1 MASYSEVNVKC
12 PFFLRCDKQK
22 ISCEGPYDDCKC
34 LNQIFKSTAGRN
46 KQLEIFCNC
55 NFEKCEIYRMICEAK
70 Y

>member
-22 ISCEGPYDDCKC
+22 ISCEGPYDGCKC
-34 LNQIFKSTAGRN
+34 LNLIFSKNSDRD
-46 KQLEIFCNC
+46 KQMEIFCNSHYD
-55 NFEKCEIYRMICEAK
+55 KCEIYRMIYEAK